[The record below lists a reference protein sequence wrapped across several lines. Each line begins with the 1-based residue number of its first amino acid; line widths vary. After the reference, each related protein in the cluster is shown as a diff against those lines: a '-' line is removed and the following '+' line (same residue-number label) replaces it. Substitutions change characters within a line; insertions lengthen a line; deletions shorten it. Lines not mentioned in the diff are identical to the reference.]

1 MPKFIDLTG
10 RRFGKLV
17 VVEYLGRSTW
27 MCLCTCGSQTRVNGQ
42 ALRGGRTV
50 TCGCG
55 LVERNK
61 ARAKH
66 GMYRT
71 RVYRQWHQMIQRCY
85 NPNNS
90 RYQRYGGRG
99 ITVCDRWR
107 LSFDAFYADMGDPPE
122 GTSIDRIDNARGY
135 EPGNCRWA
143 TPQEQANNRYTNVL
157 IEHDGVSRTIA
168 EWARHLGLP
177 YHRLVHRHRIGWVP
191 PQLFSR
197 DNHKG
202 KTTVYTVQYQ
212 GREVTMKELSVLTGT
227 KLQTLYARLYAG
239 KPLF

>member
-1 MPKFIDLTG
+1 MGYENVIA
-10 RRFGKLV
+10 
-17 VVEYLGRSTW
+17 S
-27 MCLCTCGSQTRVNGQ
+27 
-42 ALRGGRTV
+42 
-50 TCGCG
+50 
-55 LVERNK
+55 NK

-71 RVYRQWHQMIQRCY
+71 RVYRQWQQMIQRCY
-85 NPNNS
+85 NPNAS

-99 ITVCDRWR
+99 VTVCDRWR
-107 LSFDAFYADMGDPPE
+107 LSFDAFYADMGDPPD
-122 GTSIDRIDNARGY
+122 GTSIDRIDNDRGY

-168 EWARHLGLP
+168 EWSRHLGLP
-177 YHRLVHRHRIGWVP
+177 YHWVKHRHTRGYKP
-191 PQLFSR
+191 PELFSPEHLPYR
-197 DNHKG
+197 KA
-202 KTTVYTVQYQ
+202 KTYTYQ